1 MSSEIKKQR
10 IRTGLTQEEA
20 AKKIGIHP
28 TTLNKYES
36 GARIP
41 SGKVLVSMSKLFE
54 VPIDSLAKDAGEH
67 ILPVT
72 THGKEEAMY
81 QKKYEALLEKYCAL
95 QEKNATDI
103 DKMLAMV
110 MANEIS
116 LKKAKALKKKLA

>member
-20 AKKIGIHP
+20 AKKIGIHS

-54 VPIDSLAKDAGEH
+54 VPIDSLAKDAGEYL
-67 ILPVT
+67 LPIT
-72 THGKEEAMY
+72 TQGKEEEMY
-81 QKKYEALLEKYCAL
+81 KDKYYELLEKYSLL
-95 QEKNATDI
+95 QEKHAQQVQDLLIKEN
-103 DKMLAMV
+103 
-110 MANEIS
+110 S
-116 LKKAKALKKKLA
+116 LQEKLG